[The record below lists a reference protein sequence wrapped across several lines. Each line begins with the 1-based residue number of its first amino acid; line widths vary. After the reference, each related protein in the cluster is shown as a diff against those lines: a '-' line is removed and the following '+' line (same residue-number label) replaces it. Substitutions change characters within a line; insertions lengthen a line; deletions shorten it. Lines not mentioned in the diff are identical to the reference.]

1 MIHKPD
7 TEGILLE
14 FESEFNADRNA
25 LVEQRAKYFSQQEMA
40 DCIGVSIRTI
50 QHFEKG
56 RNYSG
61 LVLTGYR
68 ALIEWA
74 TELPQEQSHRGRPSS
89 VH

>member
-7 TEGILLE
+7 AEGILLE
-14 FESEFNADRNA
+14 FETEFDAERND
-25 LVEQRAKYFSQQEMA
+25 LISQRAKYFSQQEMA

-68 ALIEWA
+68 ALMEWA
-74 TELPQEQSHRGRPSS
+74 KYLDTPS
-89 VH
+89 

>member
-1 MIHKPD
+1 MYKPD
-7 TEGILLE
+7 AEGIILE
-14 FESEFNADRNA
+14 FQTDFDAERND
-25 LVEQRAKYFSQQEMA
+25 LIRQRAKYFTQQEMA

-68 ALIEWA
+68 AMMEWA
-74 TELPQEQSHRGRPSS
+74 KGQNIRL
-89 VH
+89 